1 MLMLVMY
8 HNKQV
13 YIICYIM
20 PNTILC
26 PMIAAVTS
34 QAKALLQQGYLIQP
48 GHIHQNQQVVKVL
61 HHV

>member
-1 MLMLVMY
+1 
-8 HNKQV
+8 
-13 YIICYIM
+13 M